1 MSILAVYSIKGGVG
15 KTAAAVNLA
24 YLAAQEGVK
33 TLLCDLDPQGAS
45 GFYFRMRPHSKYSAK
60 KLLKGGSHL
69 ENGIRATDYN
79 GLDMLPADFSYRNL
93 DIVLDE
99 QKKSSQRLAKVLQPL
114 HKEYGRIVLDCPPNL
129 TLLSENIFFAAD
141 IILVPMVPTTLS
153 LLSLKQLYAFLD
165 ELGSGRE
172 KVRVFFS
179 MVERRKK
186 MHQQMMQAMGGKQGV
201 LTALIPHCADIE
213 RMGLYRQPVMAE
225 LPSSM
230 AAQAYRALWQE
241 LTDGDTA

>member
-24 YLAAQEGVK
+24 YLASLTGTK
-33 TLLCDLDPQGAS
+33 TLLCDLDPQGAAS
-45 GFYFRMRPHSKYSAK
+45 FYFRIRPHHKYSAK

-69 ENGIRATDYN
+69 EVGIRATDYP
-79 GLDMLPADFSYRNL
+79 GLDMLPADFSYRNI
-93 DIVLDE
+93 DIALDE
-99 QKKSSQRLAKVLQPL
+99 QKNSERRLAKVLQPL
-114 HKEYGRIVLDCPPNL
+114 AKEYGRIVLDCPPNL
-129 TLLSENIFFAAD
+129 TLLSENIFYAAD

-153 LLSLKQLYAFLD
+153 LLALKQLYTFLD

-186 MHQQMMQAMGGKQGV
+186 MHQQMIQAMHNKQGV
-201 LTALIPHCADIE
+201 LGAAIPHNADIE
-213 RMGLYRQPVMAE
+213 RMGLYRQPVTAALPVSVAAE
-225 LPSSM
+225 
-230 AAQAYRALWQE
+230 AYKHLWSE
-241 LTDGDTA
+241 LING